1 MTSFAPTVKCR
12 RAYSVNTGHGVEL
25 ASEAHGRV
33 HVPGKC
39 KRLASSKKRTEQWA
53 GIFRN
58 WRS

>member
-1 MTSFAPTVKCR
+1 MTSFAQTVKFRPAC
-12 RAYSVNTGHGVEL
+12 SVSIGRGVEL